1 MYAAG
6 VGKALGLRVNK
17 DTFKEANLLSK
28 EFMNQL
34 KEKLVFCFHK
44 KMNEEYKEIFPTPK

>member
-1 MYAAG
+1 MNVNYAVG

-28 EFMNQL
+28 DFMNSL
-34 KEKLVFCFHK
+34 KERLVFSFHRR
-44 KMNEEYKEIFPTPK
+44 MNEE